1 MGPIGESLT
10 TLIYVHERRT
20 TTFGM
25 VSDPSTEEAKI
36 HATSGIG
43 TTEHTVL
50 NFDIIVQL
58 LPPGARLQGLPPPE
72 FNIHFQLLLRV
83 PNYLLRLIDTPCA
96 YVQLCTFPR
105 RLQLCRSCRGNVTE
119 HDPHSGPLADSH

>member
-36 HATSGIG
+36 HATSGI
-43 TTEHTVL
+43 
-50 NFDIIVQL
+50 
-58 LPPGARLQGLPPPE
+58 
-72 FNIHFQLLLRV
+72 
-83 PNYLLRLIDTPCA
+83 
-96 YVQLCTFPR
+96 
-105 RLQLCRSCRGNVTE
+105 
-119 HDPHSGPLADSH
+119 